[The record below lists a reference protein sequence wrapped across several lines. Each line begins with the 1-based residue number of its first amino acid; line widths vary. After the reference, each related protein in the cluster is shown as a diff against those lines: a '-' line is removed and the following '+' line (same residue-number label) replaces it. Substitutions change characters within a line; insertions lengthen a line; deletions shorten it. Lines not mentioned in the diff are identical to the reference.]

1 VKEEMSDQTRMI
13 IFVALLIAVLMIWSH
28 FFQPPPPKPGQNTST
43 PSGQTTVSNTASS
56 GAAPSEPAPSPS
68 TSAPAH
74 PVSVPVV
81 TASAEKTIVVESPV
95 YRVEFSNKG
104 AIVRSWQLKKYLDE
118 ETPPRPLDLVNTQS
132 AEHLGWP
139 FSIMLSDTLLEAQAN
154 SALYEVAASSDHLNA
169 PAEITFHWSN
179 GHLEVTK
186 KLDFTPG
193 YQMTVDASVALD
205 GQPIPVAIAWR
216 GGFGDK
222 AVYKAAQL
230 VNVFYKSGDKLNLL
244 TYKKLG
250 VSGNQS
256 QPLLQGG
263 PMEFAGIEDQ
273 FFTATFI
280 PNGSDLSLW
289 DWMQNYAANGGDEPT
304 AEMAAGVAAPGALRA
319 RVYVGP
325 KDLGLLSKVH
335 PSLEEL
341 INFGWTGII
350 AKPMLFALQWL
361 HKYIPN
367 YGWAIVVFTLLIS
380 MVLFPIRLWTFHS
393 TRKMQ
398 MVAPE
403 IKAIQDRYKKYS
415 MSDPRKRQMNEE
427 VMAVYQREGVNPAG
441 SCLPMLVQIPFLWA
455 FYRMLAGAIE
465 LRHAPW
471 IWWIHDLSAKDPFY
485 IVPILMV
492 ITTYLM
498 TKMTPTPAAVD
509 PSQQKMMLL
518 MPLFM
523 GFIFFNLSSGLNLYY
538 FTSNLVGVAQ
548 QWYLNRTQ
556 PLPSRSKFKKK
567 SKE

>member
-1 VKEEMSDQTRMI
+1 VKEELSDQTRMI

-28 FFQPPPPKPGQNTST
+28 FFQPPPPKPGQHTST
-43 PSGQTTVSNTASS
+43 PPAQTASS
-56 GAAPSEPAPSPS
+56 NAASSSPGPAQTAPSSNGAAPAR
-68 TSAPAH
+68 
-74 PVSVPVV
+74 PVKIPLV
-81 TASAEKTIVVESPV
+81 TASAEKIIVVDSPL
-95 YRVEFSNKG
+95 YHVELSNRG
-104 AIVRSWQLKKYLDE
+104 AVVRSWQLKQYLDE
-118 ETPPRPLDLVNTQS
+118 EKPPRPLDLVNTQS
-132 AEHLGWP
+132 AAQLGSP
-139 FSIMLSDTLLEAQAN
+139 FSLVFSDQQLESQAN
-154 SALYEVAASSDHLNA
+154 SALYEITPAADHLKA
-169 PAEITFHWSN
+169 PTEIAFHWSN

-186 KLDFTPG
+186 KLSFTPT
-193 YQMTVDASVALD
+193 YQLTVDVSATLD
-205 GQPIPVAIAWR
+205 GQPVPVAIAWR

-222 AVYKAAQL
+222 AVYRAAQL
-230 VNVFYKSGDKLNLL
+230 VNVFYDSNDKLNLL
-244 TYKKLG
+244 AYKKLG

-256 QPLLQGG
+256 QPFLQGG
-263 PMEFAGIEDQ
+263 PMEFTGIEDQ

-280 PNGSDLSLW
+280 PNGTDLSLW
-289 DWMQNYAANGGDEPT
+289 HWMQNYTANGNNEPT
-304 AEMAAGVAAPGALRA
+304 AEMAAGTATPGPLRV

-325 KDLGLLSKVH
+325 KDLALLSKVH

-361 HKYIPN
+361 NKYIGN
-367 YGWAIVVFTLLIS
+367 YGWSIVVFTLVIT
-380 MVLFPIRLWTFHS
+380 MILFPIRLWTFSS

-398 MVAPE
+398 LVAPE

-415 MSDPRKRQMNEE
+415 MSDPRKRKMNEE

-471 IWWIHDLSAKDPFY
+471 IWWIHDLSVKDPYY

-498 TKMTPTPAAVD
+498 TKMTPTPATVD
-509 PSQQKMMLL
+509 ASQQKMMLL

-538 FTSNLVGVAQ
+538 FTSNLVGVGQ
-548 QWYLNRTQ
+548 QWYLNRSK
-556 PLPSRSKFKKK
+556 PLPTRSKFKKK
-567 SKE
+567 NKE

>member
-13 IFVALLIAVLMIWSH
+13 IFVALLIAVLMVWSH

-43 PSGQTTVSNTASS
+43 PPAQTASS
-56 GAAPSEPAPSPS
+56 NAASSSAAPAQTAPSS
-68 TSAPAH
+68 NGSAPARTANI
-74 PVSVPVV
+74 PVV
-81 TASAEKTIVVESPV
+81 TASVEKIIVVDSPL
-95 YRVEFSNKG
+95 YHVELSNRG
-104 AIVRSWQLKKYLDE
+104 AVVRSWQLKKYLDE
-118 ETPPRPLDLVNTQS
+118 EKPARPLDLVNPQS
-132 AEHLGWP
+132 AAQLGWP
-139 FSIMLSDTLLEAQAN
+139 FSLVFSDQQLESQAD
-154 SALYEVAASSDHLNA
+154 SALYEITPAADHLKA
-169 PAEITFHWSN
+169 PAEIAFHWSN
-179 GHLEVTK
+179 GRLEVTK
-186 KLDFTPG
+186 KLSFTPT
-193 YQMTVDASVALD
+193 YQLTVDVSATLD
-205 GQPIPVAIAWR
+205 GQPVPVAIAWR

-222 AVYKAAQL
+222 AVYRAAQL
-230 VNVFYKSGDKLNLL
+230 VNVFYDSNGKLSLL
-244 TYKKLG
+244 AYKKLG

-256 QPLLQGG
+256 QPFLEGG
-263 PMEFAGIEDQ
+263 PMEFTGIEDQ

-280 PNGSDLSLW
+280 PNGTDLSLW
-289 DWMQNYAANGGDEPT
+289 HWMQNYTANGNNEPT
-304 AEMAAGVAAPGALRA
+304 AEMAAGTATSGPLRV

-325 KDLGLLSKVH
+325 KDLALLSKVH

-361 HKYIPN
+361 NKYIGN
-367 YGWAIVVFTLLIS
+367 YGWSIVAFTLGIT
-380 MVLFPIRLWTFHS
+380 MILFPIRLWTFSS

-398 MVAPE
+398 LVAPE

-415 MSDPRKRQMNEE
+415 MSDPRKRKMNEE

-471 IWWIHDLSAKDPFY
+471 IWWIHDLSAKDPYY

-498 TKMTPTPAAVD
+498 TKMTPTPATVD
-509 PSQQKMMLL
+509 ASQQKMMLL

-538 FTSNLVGVAQ
+538 FTSNLVGVGQ
-548 QWYLNRTQ
+548 QWYLNRSQ
-556 PLPSRSKFKKK
+556 PLPGRSKFKKK
-567 SKE
+567 NKE

>member
-1 VKEEMSDQTRMI
+1 VKEELSDQTRMI

-28 FFQPPPPKPGQNTST
+28 FFQPPPPKPGQHT
-43 PSGQTTVSNTASS
+43 PTPPAQTASS
-56 GAAPSEPAPSPS
+56 NAASSSAGPAQTAPSSNGAAPARPIKIPQ
-68 TSAPAH
+68 
-74 PVSVPVV
+74 V
-81 TASAEKTIVVESPV
+81 TASAEKIIVVDSPL
-95 YRVEFSNKG
+95 YHVELSNRG
-104 AIVRSWQLKKYLDE
+104 AVVRSWQLKQYLDE
-118 ETPPRPLDLVNTQS
+118 EKPPRPLDLVNTQS
-132 AEHLGWP
+132 AAQLGSP
-139 FSIMLSDTLLEAQAN
+139 FSLVFSDQQLESQAD
-154 SALYEVAASSDHLNA
+154 SALYEITPAADHLKA
-169 PAEITFHWSN
+169 PTEIAFHWSN

-186 KLDFTPG
+186 KLSFTPT
-193 YQMTVDASVALD
+193 YQLTVDVSATLD
-205 GQPIPVAIAWR
+205 GQPVPVAIAWR

-222 AVYKAAQL
+222 AVYRAAQL
-230 VNVFYKSGDKLNLL
+230 VNVFYDSNDKLNLL
-244 TYKKLG
+244 AYKKLG

-256 QPLLQGG
+256 QPFLQGG
-263 PMEFAGIEDQ
+263 PMEFTGIEDQ

-280 PNGSDLSLW
+280 PNGTDLSLW
-289 DWMQNYAANGGDEPT
+289 HWMQNYTANGNNEPT
-304 AEMAAGVAAPGALRA
+304 AEMAAGTATPGPLRV

-325 KDLGLLSKVH
+325 KDLALLSKVH

-361 HKYIPN
+361 NKYIGN
-367 YGWAIVVFTLLIS
+367 YGWSIVVFTLVIT
-380 MVLFPIRLWTFHS
+380 MILFPIRLWTFSS

-398 MVAPE
+398 LVAPE

-415 MSDPRKRQMNEE
+415 MSDPRKRKMNEE

-471 IWWIHDLSAKDPFY
+471 IWWIHDLSVKDPYY

-498 TKMTPTPAAVD
+498 TKMTPTPATVD
-509 PSQQKMMLL
+509 ASQQKMMLL

-538 FTSNLVGVAQ
+538 FTSNLVGVGQ
-548 QWYLNRTQ
+548 QWYLNRSK
-556 PLPSRSKFKKK
+556 PLPTRSKFKKK
-567 SKE
+567 NKE

>member
-1 VKEEMSDQTRMI
+1 VKEELSDQTRMI

-28 FFQPPPPKPGQNTST
+28 FFQPPPPKPGQHT
-43 PSGQTTVSNTASS
+43 PTPPAQTASS
-56 GAAPSEPAPSPS
+56 NAASSSAGPAQTAPSSNGAAPTRPIKIPQ
-68 TSAPAH
+68 
-74 PVSVPVV
+74 V
-81 TASAEKTIVVESPV
+81 TASAEKIIVVDSPL
-95 YRVEFSNKG
+95 YHVELSNRG
-104 AIVRSWQLKKYLDE
+104 AVVRSWQLKQYLDE
-118 ETPPRPLDLVNTQS
+118 EKPPRPLDLVNTQS
-132 AEHLGWP
+132 AAQLGSP
-139 FSIMLSDTLLEAQAN
+139 FSLVFSDQQLESQAD
-154 SALYEVAASSDHLNA
+154 SALYEITPAADHLKA
-169 PAEITFHWSN
+169 PTEIAFHWSN

-186 KLDFTPG
+186 KLSFTPT
-193 YQMTVDASVALD
+193 YQLTVDVSATLD
-205 GQPIPVAIAWR
+205 GQPVPVAIAWR

-222 AVYKAAQL
+222 AVYRAAQL
-230 VNVFYKSGDKLNLL
+230 VNVFYDSNDKLNLL
-244 TYKKLG
+244 AYKKLG

-256 QPLLQGG
+256 QPFLQGG
-263 PMEFAGIEDQ
+263 PMEFTGIEDQ

-280 PNGSDLSLW
+280 PNGTDLSLW
-289 DWMQNYAANGGDEPT
+289 HWMQNYTANGNNEPT
-304 AEMAAGVAAPGALRA
+304 AEMAAGTATPGPLRV

-325 KDLGLLSKVH
+325 KDLALLSKVH

-361 HKYIPN
+361 NKYIGN
-367 YGWAIVVFTLLIS
+367 YGWSIVVFTLVIT
-380 MVLFPIRLWTFHS
+380 MILFPIRLWTFSS

-398 MVAPE
+398 LVAPE

-415 MSDPRKRQMNEE
+415 MSDPRKRKMNEE

-471 IWWIHDLSAKDPFY
+471 IWWIHDLSVKDPYY

-498 TKMTPTPAAVD
+498 TKMTPTPATVD
-509 PSQQKMMLL
+509 ASQQKMMLL

-538 FTSNLVGVAQ
+538 FTSNLVGVGQ
-548 QWYLNRTQ
+548 QWYLNRSK
-556 PLPSRSKFKKK
+556 PLPTRSKFKKK
-567 SKE
+567 NKE

>member
-13 IFVALLIAVLMIWSH
+13 IFVALLLAVLMIWSH
-28 FFQPPPPKPGQNTST
+28 FFQPPPPKPGQNPATHSTAGTNTSSSAGSTQASPPTST
-43 PSGQTTVSNTASS
+43 P
-56 GAAPSEPAPSPS
+56 AA
-68 TSAPAH
+68 AH
-74 PVSVPVV
+74 PVNIPVI
-81 TASAEKTIVVESPV
+81 TASGEKTVGVDSPL
-95 YRVEFSNKG
+95 YRVELSNRG
-104 AIVRSWQLKKYLDE
+104 AVVRSWQLKQYLDE
-118 ETPPRPLDLVNTQS
+118 ENPPRPLDLVNSQ
-132 AEHLGWP
+132 AAPQLGSP
-139 FSIMLSDTLLEAQAN
+139 FSIVLSDKQLEAQAN
-154 SALYEVAASSDHLNA
+154 SALYEATPDSDHLTA

-186 KLDFTPG
+186 KLGFTPS
-193 YQMTVDASVALD
+193 YQMTADVSVTLD
-205 GQPIPVAIAWR
+205 GQPLPVAIAWR

-222 AVYKAAQL
+222 AVYRAAQL
-230 VNVFYKSGDKLNLL
+230 VNVFYNENDKLTLL
-244 TYKKLG
+244 AYKKLG

-263 PMEFAGIEDQ
+263 AMLFAGIEDQ

-280 PNGSDLSLW
+280 PNGSDVSLW
-289 DWMQNYAANGGDEPT
+289 HWMENYTANGGSEPT
-304 AEMAAGVAAPGALRA
+304 AEMAAGTSTPGPLRV

-325 KDLGLLSKVH
+325 KDLALLSKVH

-341 INFGWTGII
+341 VNFGWTGII

-367 YGWAIVVFTLLIS
+367 YGWAIVVFTLAIT

-415 MSDPRKRQMNEE
+415 MSDPRKRKMNEE

-471 IWWIHDLSAKDPFY
+471 IWWIHDLSAKDPY
-485 IVPILMV
+485 YVLPILIV
-492 ITTYLM
+492 VTSYLM
-498 TKMTPTPAAVD
+498 TKMTPTPTAVD

-538 FTSNLVGVAQ
+538 FISNLISTVQ
-548 QWYLNRTQ
+548 QVYLNRSQ
-556 PLPSRSKFKKK
+556 PLPPRSKFKKK
-567 SKE
+567 NKE